1 MRSFGEVYL
10 LYSIYGSVYSETDNA
25 LTCCGY
31 PISILIF
38 WTVHSPPPTGRQMAL
53 FRNRTSSY
61 FFGSESQRTPTIL
74 RIFNVFQIFNVVNI
88 LFLQYS
94 KVYEPISGFF
104 IVKFLL
110 PVMVIG
116 NAWKWI
122 SLETSS
128 VPVALR
134 FTSLDVDWN
143 GNRRPSENMIR
154 QPLDM
159 TYP

>member
-1 MRSFGEVYL
+1 M
-10 LYSIYGSVYSETDNA
+10 A
-25 LTCCGY
+25 
-31 PISILIF
+31 ILF
-38 WTVHSPPPTGRQMAL
+38 P
-53 FRNRTSSY
+53 SSY
-61 FFGSESQRTPTIL
+61 FGQYIHLHQRRVDGIVQEPEIFIFFGFREPTNAHY
-74 RIFNVFQIFNVVNI
+74 FKDFQSLKTFNVVNI
-88 LFLQYS
+88 LFLQYL
-94 KVYEPISGFF
+94 KVYESISGFF

-122 SLETSS
+122 SLETSP

-159 TYP
+159 TYQ